1 MTDNQNNI
9 WNKIEVINPT
19 DKKIKKFYKKNIKI
33 KQIEK
38 ENILTQENNTINIF
52 NTNKSKTMFINKK
65 RGRKSKNINEDFRP
79 GTHDRFCDDNLKRKI
94 KTHFHNYIIA
104 ILNSNLNIK
113 NQSDKLLKF
122 GKMNSTIT
130 QNITVEYNLNLFNK
144 QIKDIITDVSNKYQN
159 QFINKE
165 CIDYVM
171 KNPEDN
177 IIVINLLNMTYKDM
191 YLNYYLKSTKKDFTK
206 SEVDESYEYHKE
218 KLKKFGDKYLQNY
231 IKNAEGLIEFY
242 NKCKKRKSRKKDESQ
257 PNNDVEIS
265 IGNKIDK
272 EKDSIYINNNQEGN
286 KLILPFNN
294 YINYF
299 GKNLT
304 SSSTQTDIKE
314 TGDISDDESEY

>member
-1 MTDNQNNI
+1 
-9 WNKIEVINPT
+9 
-19 DKKIKKFYKKNIKI
+19 
-33 KQIEK
+33 
-38 ENILTQENNTINIF
+38 
-52 NTNKSKTMFINKK
+52 
-65 RGRKSKNINEDFRP
+65 
-79 GTHDRFCDDNLKRKI
+79 
-94 KTHFHNYIIA
+94 
-104 ILNSNLNIK
+104 
-113 NQSDKLLKF
+113 
-122 GKMNSTIT
+122 
-130 QNITVEYNLNLFNK
+130 
-144 QIKDIITDVSNKYQN
+144 
-159 QFINKE
+159 
-165 CIDYVM
+165 
-171 KNPEDN
+171 
-177 IIVINLLNMTYKDM
+177 MTYKDM
-191 YLNYYLKSTKKDFTK
+191 YLNYYLKSTKKDFAK

-218 KLKKFGDKYLQNY
+218 KLKKFGDKYLENY

-257 PNNDVEIS
+257 PNNDIEIS

>member
-1 MTDNQNNI
+1 MIENQSNI
-9 WNKIEVINPT
+9 WNKINVNQT
-19 DKKIKKFYKKNIKI
+19 DKKIKKFYKKSIKI
-33 KQIEK
+33 KQVEK
-38 ENILTQENNTINIF
+38 ENILTQENNINNNY
-52 NTNKSKTMFINKK
+52 NTFKPKEIFINKK
-65 RGRKSKNINEDFRP
+65 RGRKSKNINEVIRGS
-79 GTHDRFCDDNLKRKI
+79 GTHDRFSDDNLKRKV

-104 ILNSNLNIK
+104 ILNRNLNIR
-113 NQSDKLLKF
+113 NGNDKLLKF
-122 GKMNSTIT
+122 GKMKSSIT

-144 QIKDIITDVSNKYQN
+144 QIKDIITDVSEKYQN
-159 QFINKE
+159 QLINSE
-165 CIDYVM
+165 IIDYVM
-171 KNPEDN
+171 KNPMDN
-177 IIVINLLNMTYKDM
+177 IVVINLLNMTYKDM

-257 PNNDVEIS
+257 PNNDIEIS

>member
-1 MTDNQNNI
+1 MTDQQKNI

-19 DKKIKKFYKKNIKI
+19 DKKIKKFYKKSIKI

-38 ENILTQENNTINIF
+38 ENILTQENNTTNIF
-52 NTNKSKTMFINKK
+52 NTKKSKTMFINKK